1 MSIAGK
7 KEVEFMHIT
16 ITGNLGS
23 GKSTVCKLLNEKY
36 QFETYSTGKVQ
47 RELARQMNMTTLE
60 LNQLMCSDKKY
71 DKMIDDE
78 TARLSRENK
87 DKNIIFDS
95 RLAWHFVEH
104 SFKVF
109 VSVSLEEAAMRVM
122 NDNRGAEEKY
132 STLEE
137 AKNLLAERAATER
150 VRYKDIYNLN
160 YMDFSNYN
168 LVIDSTYCTPDK
180 IAEIILKEAK
190 EYEKQYENN
199 PTETNK
205 QLVSPKRLVKEEDIT
220 EDDRIALEALVKEYE
235 KNLYAI
241 DITVAVRKEEDD
253 YIVLTNLGHA
263 KAAYLAQVPY
273 VPILVEK
280 A

>member
-1 MSIAGK
+1 
-7 KEVEFMHIT
+7 MHIT
-16 ITGNLGS
+16 MTGNLGS
-23 GKSTVCKLLNEKY
+23 GKSTICKLLNEIH
-36 QFETYSTGKVQ
+36 QFEIYSTGKVQ

-78 TARLSRENK
+78 TARISRENK

-109 VSVSLEEAAMRVM
+109 VSVSLEVAAERVM
-122 NDNRGAEEKY
+122 NDQRGAEEKY
-132 STLEE
+132 SSLEE
-137 AKNLLAERAATER
+137 AKKLLAERAATEM

-168 LVIDSTYCTPDK
+168 LIIDSTYYTPDK

-190 EYEKQYENN
+190 AYDEQYAK
-199 PTETNK
+199 TGRETTK
-205 QLVSPKRLVKEEDIT
+205 MLVSPRRLVKNEDIS
-220 EDDRIALEALVKEYE
+220 EDDRVALSDLVKEYGQD
-235 KNLYAI
+235 LYAI
-241 DITVAVRKEEDD
+241 EAIVKVSKKEDD
-253 YIVLTNLGHA
+253 FFVEDGMQYA
-263 KAAYLAQVPY
+263 KAAYLAEVPY
-273 VPILVEK
+273 VPIETIK
-280 A
+280 